1 MYFDTSTKIQILWC
15 FFIDEVERVIRAAAV
30 DDLEGFV
37 AWDQNWV
44 WWWVWYSK
52 LCIFSGFR
60 WLSSTLHAIVNFH
73 HKVKFC
79 NHCIRF
85 QKYAMCSS
93 MSPKTPHR
101 MEGICPNVPL
111 AELSK
116 TQHVFFVHSLPEW
129 HRSHTLRQS
138 YWQYPPWPCPWTCHS
153 PPRRH
158 ELWKEVY
165 PWESKRSQESAKSP
179 NPCAVP

>member
-1 MYFDTSTKIQILWC
+1 MKLSLLYTFPIMQFDTSTKIQILWC

-60 WLSSTLHAIVNFH
+60 WLSSTLHAMVNFH

-79 NHCIRF
+79 NHAF
-85 QKYAMCSS
+85 D
-93 MSPKTPHR
+93 
-101 MEGICPNVPL
+101 
-111 AELSK
+111 SK
-116 TQHVFFVHSLPEW
+116 NT
-129 HRSHTLRQS
+129 
-138 YWQYPPWPCPWTCHS
+138 
-153 PPRRH
+153 
-158 ELWKEVY
+158 
-165 PWESKRSQESAKSP
+165 
-179 NPCAVP
+179 PCALACHQKRLWGWNGYAQICNKANFPKHSTEGRQVTSFFHAVIIFTVQLGS